1 MKYVYTIVSQQFMPQ
16 FEVRLQDVGNV
27 EFVFTSKQKAIAQM
41 FKIKELIDSGE
52 WYMKSPNRPVE
63 DKVEYYNSYALTD
76 ACRQTMMDIKVTHS
90 NDTYTIYSLQR
101 CELNAGYGI

>member
-1 MKYVYTIVSQQFMPQ
+1 MKYVYTIIHQQFMPQ

-27 EFVFTSKQKAIAQM
+27 EFVFTSKQKAIEQM

-52 WYMKSPNRPVE
+52 WYMESPTDPVE
-63 DKVEYYNSYALTD
+63 HKIEYYNTYVLTD
-76 ACRQTMMDIKVTHS
+76 ACRQNMIDLKVTHS
-90 NDTYTIYSLQR
+90 NGTYTIYSLIR

>member
-1 MKYVYTIVSQQFMPQ
+1 MKYVYIIVSKQFMPQ
-16 FEVRLQDVGNV
+16 FEVRLQEVGTI
-27 EFVFTSKQKAIAQM
+27 EFAFTSKEKAIAQM

-52 WYMKSPNRPVE
+52 WYMESPTEPVE
-63 DKVEYYNSYALTD
+63 HQVEYYNTYALTK

-90 NDTYTIYSLQR
+90 NDTYTIYSLKR